1 MGGISGI
8 GVLLKIYQWKSEKC
22 HAWEND
28 RKNPSTQ
35 IYIYNII
42 TNLLILKKN
51 LYLIPP
57 HGGIVHCKK
66 AKNLI
71 SFFLHYLNIMFY
83 GTKQENAT

>member
-1 MGGISGI
+1 VKNAMRGKMTE
-8 GVLLKIYQWKSEKC
+8 KIQVPKY
-22 HAWEND
+22 
-28 RKNPSTQ
+28 

-71 SFFLHYLNIMFY
+71 SFFLHYLYFMFY